1 VFTFGES
8 DAATN
13 PLSLITNPRSSRD
26 AVIPQPRGLI
36 SVAFGGPDKKTLFAV
51 GIRDVQLMSIQ
62 MIAQGDKKR
71 PK

>member
-1 VFTFGES
+1 
-8 DAATN
+8 
-13 PLSLITNPRSSRD
+13 
-26 AVIPQPRGLI
+26 
-36 SVAFGGPDKKTLFAV
+36 VAFGGPDKKTLFAV